1 MNKFF
6 VVLLAF
12 EKETEKWS
20 KKALYEYDT
29 QDEAVKNFHQSL
41 AAYINSPTYSQCS
54 VVVLDSFGNSI
65 RSEYWTEP
73 VEEPE
78 PEPEVTEPTET
89 TEE

>member
-12 EKETEKWS
+12 EKEAEKWS
-20 KKALYEYDT
+20 KKSLYECDT
-29 QDEAVKNFHQSL
+29 KDEAVKNFHQSL
-41 AAYINSPTYSQCS
+41 ASYINSPTYSRCS
-54 VVVLDSFGNSI
+54 VVVLDSFGNTI

-78 PEPEVTEPTET
+78 QEEPTVSA
-89 TEE
+89 